1 MEEKAT
7 TIEERFMNEQEIC
20 KGERIDTDPMH
31 LGIVKIKDTPAET
44 IGVLKIG
51 RKTLEFHIVG
61 GLGCYVLL
69 YDGCTIK
76 YINKKLKLKEWK
88 THKKMVTDLDI
99 KFFETLDQAYTNG
112 VYLTINEIYNDIILY
127 VYEDIETVKLKNG
140 IVPTRF
146 LKEDEEMSN
155 LENDIIYTSIL
166 CGIAYNDYMLTC
178 VDDYL
183 NYNRYAVIFEMR
195 RDTFVSVTYNNGWTV
210 YLYILKDYKGYV
222 PKDIAGDIYTVFN
235 DGKICTFDEEH
246 TGDQIKRF
254 STPEEAIDLIEDA
267 YYKDAIDY
275 CYEHDTTECITRR
288 ASKHDNYRI
297 DHLMADAKDNT
308 MFDEI
313 TGMVKVNDDLCFFVL
328 SPIEKIRFSVVDK
341 YFWKVTLEQD
351 EYLYDL
357 VEGATFKEQVEIES
371 INELILFDTIDEAYN
386 FLMDVF
392 PNFRP
397 KE

>member
-31 LGIVKIKDTPAET
+31 LGIVKIKDILNET

-140 IVPTRF
+140 IVPMPWLNTASWIRSLPSSEAKLTFRTFSF
-146 LKEDEEMSN
+146 LS
-155 LENDIIYTSIL
+155 II
-166 CGIAYNDYMLTC
+166 
-178 VDDYL
+178 
-183 NYNRYAVIFEMR
+183 IF
-195 RDTFVSVTYNNGWTV
+195 
-210 YLYILKDYKGYV
+210 
-222 PKDIAGDIYTVFN
+222 
-235 DGKICTFDEEH
+235 
-246 TGDQIKRF
+246 F
-254 STPEEAIDLIEDA
+254 SCLP
-267 YYKDAIDY
+267 
-275 CYEHDTTECITRR
+275 
-288 ASKHDNYRI
+288 
-297 DHLMADAKDNT
+297 
-308 MFDEI
+308 
-313 TGMVKVNDDLCFFVL
+313 L
-328 SPIEKIRFSVVDK
+328 SPHMGQS
-341 YFWKVTLEQD
+341 
-351 EYLYDL
+351 
-357 VEGATFKEQVEIES
+357 
-371 INELILFDTIDEAYN
+371 
-386 FLMDVF
+386 
-392 PNFRP
+392 
-397 KE
+397 